1 MKYRYDYWYD
11 GSKCIIWIS
20 KGEILTDTYHKRR
33 APVDHEEERMSSYID
48 PRKKKKGTFVV
59 KIDDCQKGTWQ
70 GKVVWADG
78 ETTTYFRSALELI
91 KLMDEALGA
100 KAAAVDSDEQ
110 MRIG

>member
-1 MKYRYDYWYD
+1 
-11 GSKCIIWIS
+11 
-20 KGEILTDTYHKRR
+20 
-33 APVDHEEERMSSYID
+33 MSSYID

-100 KAAAVDSDEQ
+100 DRAVTETETKF
-110 MRIG
+110 RIG